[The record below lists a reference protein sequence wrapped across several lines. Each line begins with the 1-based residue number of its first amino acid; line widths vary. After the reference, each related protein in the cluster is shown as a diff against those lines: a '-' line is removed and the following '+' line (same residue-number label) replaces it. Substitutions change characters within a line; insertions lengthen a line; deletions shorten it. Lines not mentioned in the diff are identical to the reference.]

1 VNAVAGQTTRTVVLV
16 QARMGST
23 RLPGKALADI
33 CGRTMLERV
42 VLRAS
47 RATRPDEV
55 VVATTT
61 RPEDDAVAAE
71 ATRLGVPAFRGEP
84 EDVLDRFTRAAE
96 QLSADV
102 VVRVTA
108 DCPFLDPG
116 VLDDVTDAFANSTPP
131 ADLASNVV
139 ERTYP
144 RGLDVEVLQ
153 ISALQIADREARLP
167 HQRSHVTPYLYEHPD
182 RFRLVSVRGN
192 GDFAHERWTVDTPE
206 DLRFARELCT
216 RLPDPDGATWRDAL
230 AVLENEP
237 QLRAINSRVHQKTAL
252 ET

>member
-1 VNAVAGQTTRTVVLV
+1 MSAAAGQTARTVVLV

-23 RLPGKALADI
+23 RLPGKVLADI

-42 VLRAS
+42 VLQARRAK
-47 RATRPDEV
+47 RPDEV
-55 VVATTT
+55 IVATTT
-61 RPEDDAVAAE
+61 RPEDDTVVAE
-71 ATRLGVPAFRGEP
+71 ARRLGVPAFRGEA
-84 EDVLDRFTRAAE
+84 EDVLDRFTRAGE

-108 DCPFLDPG
+108 DCPFLDPS
-116 VLDDVTDAFANSTPP
+116 VLDDVASAFADSTPP

-144 RGLDVEVLQ
+144 RGLDVEVVRV
-153 ISALQIADREARLP
+153 SALQIADREAGLP
-167 HQRSHVTPYLYEHPD
+167 HQRSHVTPYLYEHPE
-182 RFRLVSVRGN
+182 RFRLVSVRGD
-192 GDFAHERWTVDTPE
+192 GDFADERWTVDTPE
-206 DLRFARELCT
+206 DLRFARELCS
-216 RLPDPDGATWRDAL
+216 RLPDPDRATWRAVL

-237 QLRAINSRVHQKTAL
+237 QLRAINAGVQQKTAL